1 MSARR
6 PVAAAVA
13 AVAAGV
19 IPMFLCAALAPRLRA
34 DLGLTVV
41 ALGAG
46 VAAFHAVSALASPRF
61 GRWVGRV
68 GPRTGL
74 RTSAGI
80 AAACSLGIAAAGRSP
95 ASLVALL
102 ALAGL
107 ANGASGPAAGA
118 LLARAVPARRR
129 GLAFGAQQAGA
140 PLAAGLAGLAASLL
154 AGPLG
159 WRTAFVAAALVAL
172 AAAVLAPGEPGG
184 ARADAPSRAA
194 TALAPRAGR
203 TVGTLALAAVLA
215 SATSTGM
222 MAFLVP
228 FAIDTGIAERH
239 AGLLLGLVSGV
250 ALVSRIGLG
259 LAVDRWA
266 GDAPAVARRLLV
278 VSAAGCL
285 LLGAASP
292 ALVVAGALL
301 VGGLGWAW
309 TGLLTLAVVRLR
321 PDAPGHAV
329 GVLMSGL
336 FAGAVAGPLLVGLL
350 ARAGGFP
357 LAWLACAALA
367 LAGAGT
373 LGAARRPAAGT
384 ARRARDGVIAGT
396 A

>member
-1 MSARR
+1 
-6 PVAAAVA
+6 VAAAVA

-19 IPMFLCAALAPRLRA
+19 VPMFLCAALAPRLQA

-80 AAACSLGIAAAGRSP
+80 AAAGSLGIAAAGRSP

-102 ALAGL
+102 AVAGL

-129 GLAFGAQQAGA
+129 GLAFGAQQSGA

-159 WRTAFVAAALVAL
+159 WRAAFVAAALIAL
-172 AAAVLAPGEPGG
+172 AAAVLAPGDPAA
-184 ARADAPSRAA
+184 ARPDRPSRA
-194 TALAPRAGR
+194 TAADPVPGAGR
-203 TVGTLALAAVLA
+203 RVGTLALAAVLA

-228 FAIDTGIAERH
+228 FAIDAGIGEPD
-239 AGLLLGLVSGV
+239 AGLLLGLVSAV
-250 ALVSRIGLG
+250 ALISRIGLG
-259 LAVDRWA
+259 LAVDRWS
-266 GDAPAVARRLLV
+266 GDAPAVARALLV
-278 VSAAGCL
+278 VGAAGCL
-285 LLGAASP
+285 LLSAATP
-292 ALVVAGALL
+292 PLVVAGALL

-321 PDAPGHAV
+321 PEAPGHAV

-336 FAGAVAGPLLVGLL
+336 FTGAVVGPLLVGLL
-350 ARAGGFP
+350 AREGGFA

-367 LAGAGT
+367 LAAAIT
-373 LGAARRPAAGT
+373 IGAARRPVAGAT
-384 ARRARDGVIAGT
+384 RRARDGPIAGT